1 MREKPMNEELIKE
14 GKSLGINTSMYC
26 LLPAHKR
33 EQALR
38 LDIEK
43 RRKEERDGHLKS
55 QKKQL
60 G

>member
-1 MREKPMNEELIKE
+1 MKYEELIKE
-14 GKSLGINTSMYC
+14 GETLGINTSMYY

-33 EQALR
+33 ERALK

-43 RRKEERDGHLKS
+43 RRKEEKDGYLKS
-55 QKKQL
+55 QENRR

>member
-1 MREKPMNEELIKE
+1 MNEELIKE
-14 GKSLGINTSMYC
+14 GESLGINTSMYC

-55 QKKQL
+55 QKKQF